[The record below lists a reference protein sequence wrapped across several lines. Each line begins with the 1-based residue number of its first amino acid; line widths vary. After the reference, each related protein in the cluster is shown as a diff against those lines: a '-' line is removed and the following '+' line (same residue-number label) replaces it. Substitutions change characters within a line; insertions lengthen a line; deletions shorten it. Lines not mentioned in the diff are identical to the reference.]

1 MAAELNV
8 TIGICTW
15 NRSKSL
21 SATLLSL
28 QQLTIPPGI
37 NREVLI
43 VNNNCT
49 DDTDK
54 VIEQFAAGLPIRL
67 LHEKR
72 QGHSNA
78 RNCAVEAAKGDYI
91 LWTDDDVIVDR
102 NWLVAYVN
110 AFRTWPQAALFGGPV
125 KLKLEGNPPAWLTEM
140 LCDERFA
147 SIYAHRDFG
156 NIPVKLNS
164 TKWIPYGANLCIRMR
179 EQQNFRYNPH
189 LGRCGKEQIR
199 GEETAIVRTMLDSG
213 AEGWWVPDA
222 TVHHVITQDL
232 QTQAHLRRYFIGLGR
247 SFVRDDPKS
256 KLGSFLRALHLLLP
270 AIQLELRFQM
280 SRLGKPAKIW
290 VEDLRA
296 ASIKWGRLF
305 EFFRVSL

>member
-1 MAAELNV
+1 M
-8 TIGICTW
+8 
-15 NRSKSL
+15 
-21 SATLLSL
+21 SL
-28 QQLTIPPGI
+28 QQLKIPLGI
-37 NREVLI
+37 NSEVLI

-54 VIEQFAAGLPIRL
+54 VIEQFATELPIRL
-67 LHEKR
+67 LYEKR

-140 LCDERFA
+140 LHEERFA

-164 TKWIPYGANLCIRMR
+164 RKWIPYGVNLCIRMR

-222 TVHHVITQDL
+222 IIHHVITEDL
-232 QTQAHLRRYFIGLGR
+232 QTQAHVRRYFIGVGR

-256 KLGSFLRALHLLLP
+256 RLGSFLRALRLLLP
-270 AIQLELRFQM
+270 AIQLELRFRL
-280 SRLGKPAKIW
+280 SRLGKSPKIW

-305 EFFRVSL
+305 EFFRVSLGNLSGGFAR